1 MESPKRNQLLT
12 AFLVLAL
19 LSMTGCYLPTAPEVM
34 PAPSAAATSTAPAAA
49 AITGATPAAVE
60 TAAPAGAQETL
71 SALTTAAGS
80 GFARLSALPKGQYL
94 IIHTAASDTQSHLG
108 ILTPDGQFLGN
119 FSEVIGA
126 LSHQRVYIAP
136 DPFSYNDPVLYALE
150 TGDFVPVAI
159 ELRTCGRASWS
170 PDDEKIALDCE
181 SPEQEKPID
190 IYVLALKSGDLARL
204 THCTAEAFI
213 CANPSWS
220 PDGRWIA
227 YVRALGGAGT
237 SDKLGLHL
245 IDTGCLTDP
254 ATCEKRSIG
263 PYPVEGIA
271 WSPDS
276 SRVAGYTPD
285 GAIRIYAVN
294 QAGLTEKQVIDIKG
308 QIDSISWSKDGRFV
322 AYGSGNRINL
332 LSLETN
338 EIRPLYSAA
347 YAAVMG
353 WIEIR

>member
-1 MESPKRNQLLT
+1 
-12 AFLVLAL
+12 
-19 LSMTGCYLPTAPEVM
+19 M
-34 PAPSAAATSTAPAAA
+34 PAPSEAAPSTAPAAA
-49 AITGATPAAVE
+49 ATGSATQAPAAPAAAE

-71 SALTTAAGS
+71 AAMAAGTGS
-80 GFARLSALPKGQYL
+80 VHLSALPKGQYL
-94 IIHTAASDTQSHLG
+94 IVHTAVTDTQSHLG
-108 ILTPDGQFLGN
+108 ILTSDGQFLGN
-119 FSEVIGA
+119 FSEVIGP
-126 LSHQRVYIAP
+126 LSHQRAYIAP

-170 PDDEKIALDCE
+170 PDDEKITLDCE
-181 SPEQEKPID
+181 SPEQEKPVD
-190 IYVLALKSGDLARL
+190 IYVLTLKSGSLARL

-227 YVRALGGAGT
+227 YVKASGSAEVAEPP
-237 SDKLGLHL
+237 GLHL
-245 IDTGCLTDP
+245 IDTACLADP
-254 ATCEKRSIG
+254 NTCEGKSAG
-263 PYPVEGIA
+263 AYPVEGMA

-276 SRVAGYTPD
+276 SQIAGYAPD
-285 GAIRIYAVN
+285 GTIRIYAVD
-294 QAGLTEKQVIDIKG
+294 QTGLTEQRVINTKG
-308 QIDSISWSKDGRFV
+308 QIYSIAWSEDGRFI
-322 AYGSGNRINL
+322 AYGAENQIYL

-338 EIRPLYSAA
+338 EIRPLYGAA